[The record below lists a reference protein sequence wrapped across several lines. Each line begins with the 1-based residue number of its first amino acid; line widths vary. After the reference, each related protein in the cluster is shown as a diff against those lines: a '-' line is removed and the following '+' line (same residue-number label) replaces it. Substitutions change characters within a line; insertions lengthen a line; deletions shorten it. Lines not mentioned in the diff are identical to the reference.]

1 MIGFLQGQVKIKRFN
16 SLIIMAS
23 GVGYLVYVPGN
34 LLTEVKTGDQISLFV
49 HTHVREDELSLFGFL
64 NASGLEVF
72 EWLISIS
79 GIGCRTALN
88 VIDRGV
94 EPIRVAVANADV
106 AFFTSIPRL
115 GKKNAQKIII
125 ELKPKFGSLSELDLT
140 EDVSGETRQV
150 MEALSSMGFSRS
162 EISGILRQIPEGAIS
177 VEDKIK
183 AALKMFGRKI

>member
-16 SLIIMAS
+16 SLIIIAS

-34 LLTEVKTGDQISLFV
+34 LLTKIKTGGQISLFV